1 MSKPRIFKFGG
12 ASVKNPDG
20 IRNVANIIQHFT
32 DQPLLVVVSAM
43 DKTTNELERLA
54 ALARACREEEA
65 WAQLARITG
74 FHTAVA
80 RDVFESQPEL
90 LAEVTEKLDKYYGE
104 IQRIVQGIILLGEF
118 PERTY
123 DRIVAYGELLAS
135 VILHAYVRTL
145 QSRAAWLDVRT
156 VIRTDASYTQARVI
170 WTQTRKNMEQVV
182 IPLIGQAGI
191 VITQGFIASSLD
203 GRITTLGR
211 EGSDYTAAI
220 FANCL
225 HAEGVSIW
233 KDVPGVLN
241 GDPRILTDT
250 IKLEQLPYE
259 MAVEM
264 TYYGASVI
272 HPKTLKPLH
281 EQHIPLHVRCF
292 LDMNSR
298 GTTIGDSAAE
308 VYTPIRT
315 QVSNVVLL
323 RARSRDLSFLE
334 DSTIQ
339 RLYTAVAQA
348 GLQVYL
354 TQSGAVSLTLA
365 VRNDAEAIGQF
376 RSRLA
381 DHFNIE
387 MQEGKTLH
395 SVINFGNHDLRAVND
410 ALIFQK
416 DARRLLYIL

>member
-1 MSKPRIFKFGG
+1 MSNIRVFKFGG
-12 ASVKNPDG
+12 ASVKNPAG
-20 IRNVANIIQHFT
+20 IRNVASIIQHHM

-43 DKTTNELERLA
+43 DKTTNELEKLA
-54 ALARACREEEA
+54 SLARECREADA
-65 WAQLARITG
+65 WAQLERITG
-74 FHTAVA
+74 FH
-80 RDVFESQPEL
+80 SQASHDLFSGTPAL
-90 LAEVTEKLDKYYGE
+90 HAEVSAKLEGYYAE
-104 IQRIVQGIILLGEF
+104 IRRIVQGIMLLGEF

-123 DRIVAYGELLAS
+123 DRIVSYGELLAS
-135 VILHAYVRTL
+135 VILHAHVSSL
-145 QSRAAWLDVRT
+145 LPRAKWLDVRT
-156 VIRTDASYTQARVI
+156 VIRTDASYTQARVV
-170 WTQTRKNMEQVV
+170 WTQTRKNMERLVRPQLEESGV
-182 IPLIGQAGI
+182 I
-191 VITQGFIASSLD
+191 VTQGFIASSLD

-241 GDPRILTDT
+241 GDPRITAET
-250 IKLEQLPYE
+250 VKLDQLPYAT
-259 MAVEM
+259 AVEM

-281 EQHIPLHVRCF
+281 ERHIPLHVRCF
-292 LDMNSR
+292 LDINES
-298 GTTIGDSAAE
+298 GTTIGDFDTE
-308 VYTPIRT
+308 VHTPIRT
-315 QVSNVVLL
+315 QISNVVLL
-323 RARSRDLSFLE
+323 KARSRDLSFLE

-365 VRNDAEAIGQF
+365 VRNDPEAIGQF
-376 RSRLA
+376 SSRLA
-381 DHFNIE
+381 DYFTIE
-387 MQEGKTLH
+387 SEAGKTLH
-395 SVINFGNHDLRAVND
+395 SILNYGNHDLKAVNE

-416 DARRLLYIL
+416 DASRLLFIV